1 MSSISL
7 ANIKMQRMAAE
18 TVFLIPGSLPAAD
31 LERYATNLLH
41 PLPESG
47 DNMAIRCAAF
57 NSFHAHVWG
66 QGKAARMAWSKTW
79 AREQRSVTALQ
90 C

>member
-31 LERYATNLLH
+31 LERSLHRKVVVVIDGVMLANLL
-41 PLPESG
+41 L
-47 DNMAIRCAAF
+47 A
-57 NSFHAHVWG
+57 
-66 QGKAARMAWSKTW
+66 
-79 AREQRSVTALQ
+79 
-90 C
+90 

>member
-1 MSSISL
+1 VQSAELMPNHSVKPTFL
-7 ANIKMQRMAAE
+7 RHAAY
-18 TVFLIPGSLPAAD
+18 LR
-31 LERYATNLLH
+31 RYATNLLH